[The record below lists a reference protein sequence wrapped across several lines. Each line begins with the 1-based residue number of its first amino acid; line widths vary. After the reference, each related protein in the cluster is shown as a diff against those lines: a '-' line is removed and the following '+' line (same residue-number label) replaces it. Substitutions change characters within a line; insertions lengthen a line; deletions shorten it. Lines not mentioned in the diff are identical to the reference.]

1 MGLRNASVHTIMII
15 EDEDDILQ
23 VYKDF
28 LERKGYAVEVS
39 APTAN
44 EAVKDYETY
53 KPDLIM
59 IDYCLPGAMNGLQAA
74 ERILRVDPFARI
86 LMVTASENIGRELAN
101 NAFLSDKMISV
112 VRKPVRLANLAK
124 TISSF

>member
-59 IDYCLPGAMNGLQAA
+59 IDYRLPGAMNGLQAA

-86 LMVTASENIGRELAN
+86 LMVTASENIGRELAS

>member
-59 IDYCLPGAMNGLQAA
+59 IDYRLPGAMNGLQAA
-74 ERILRVDPFARI
+74 ERILRIDPSARI
-86 LMVTASENIGRELAN
+86 LMVTASENIGHELAS